1 MWKFV
6 SSEYVIGIFAMLFL
20 EKEPGAK
27 IVHDPRTIW
36 NIQDIISKQD
46 GVAVQSK
53 TGHVFIK
60 ENMRLNNAIYG
71 GEISAHHYFRDF
83 SYCDSGMIPWL
94 LMAEFI
100 SRTGRSLGNWVRDRS
115 NSFPSSGEISFKINN
130 KNAAFKKVISLYEKE
145 AQIID
150 ETDGLSMAFEDW
162 RFNLRASNTE
172 TLVRLNVESTES
184 SDNVTKYV
192 KII

>member
-1 MWKFV
+1 
-6 SSEYVIGIFAMLFL
+6 
-20 EKEPGAK
+20 
-27 IVHDPRTIW
+27 
-36 NIQDIISKQD
+36 
-46 GVAVQSK
+46 
-53 TGHVFIK
+53 
-60 ENMRLNNAIYG
+60 
-71 GEISAHHYFRDF
+71 
-83 SYCDSGMIPWL
+83 
-94 LMAEFI
+94 MAEFI

-192 KII
+192 KKLSNILSDKKFK